1 MTSAILPVALPS
13 SLSSV
18 NPLAFESTAA
28 AGGDFLGQ
36 LKSGAVQLNEQ
47 TDRATALLS
56 SYALGE
62 NVAPHDLV
70 MAMEQAKLSLQLAV
84 EVRNRLVDAYQELAR
99 LQI

>member
-1 MTSAILPVALPS
+1 MSTAITPIGLTPA
-13 SLSSV
+13 LSSASAM
-18 NPLAFESTAA
+18 AFETDNVSGA
-28 AGGDFLGQ
+28 DFLGQ

-47 TDRATALLS
+47 TDQATALLS
-56 SYALGE
+56 SYAVGE

>member
-1 MTSAILPVALPS
+1 MSAAITPIGLASP
-13 SLSSV
+13 LSSASEM
-18 NPLAFESTAA
+18 AFATNDVSGA
-28 AGGDFLGQ
+28 DFLGQ

-47 TDRATALLS
+47 TDQATALLS
-56 SYALGE
+56 SYAVGE

>member
-1 MTSAILPVALPS
+1 MSAAITAIELSSPLPS
-13 SLSSV
+13 A
-18 NPLAFESTAA
+18 NGIAFETNNVS
-28 AGGDFLGQ
+28 GVDFLGQ
-36 LKSGAVQLNEQ
+36 LKAGAVQLNEQ
-47 TDRATALLS
+47 ADQATALLS
-56 SYALGE
+56 SYAVGE